1 MDLLEII
8 LLIVITYGL
17 LAAGRKKT
25 RAKKQPSRTA
35 SPPDPALEEA
45 LREIREAL
53 RWPEPETKRETRAP
67 ADEEFHSL
75 EQTRTLE
82 SRTPEF
88 RSLEAAPLETSFRS
102 MPEPDERPLSD
113 SEPARSQERARF
125 WLGRLRQ
132 RESIREAIVLA
143 ELLGPPR
150 ARRPWRPRIGSDYI
164 G

>member
-1 MDLLEII
+1 MNLLEIL
-8 LLIVITYGL
+8 LLIFITYGL

-25 RAKKQPSRTA
+25 GAKKQPSRTA

-53 RWPEPETKRETRAP
+53 RWPEPETKQKTRAS

-75 EQTRTLE
+75 EQARTLE

-88 RSLEAAPLETSFRS
+88 HSLEAPPLETSFRS
-102 MPEPDERPLSD
+102 VPEPDESPLSD
-113 SEPARSQERARF
+113 AESTRGQERARF

-132 RESIREAIVLA
+132 REGVREAIVLA

-150 ARRPWRPRIGSDYI
+150 ARRPWRPRIGSDHL

>member
-8 LLIVITYGL
+8 LLIFITYGL
-17 LAAGRKKT
+17 LAAGRRKN
-25 RAKKQPSRTA
+25 RAQKPPTRTA
-35 SPPDPALEEA
+35 PPRDPALEEA

-53 RWPEPETKRETRAP
+53 RWPEAETKQETRAP
-67 ADEEFHSL
+67 ADEEFRSL

-88 RSLEAAPLETSFRS
+88 YSLEAAPLETSFHS
-102 MPEPDERPLSD
+102 MPEPDKGPLAD
-113 SEPARSQERARF
+113 SEPARGQERARV
-125 WLGRLRQ
+125 WRERLRQ
-132 RESIREAIVLA
+132 QERVREAIVLA

-150 ARRPWRPRIGSDYI
+150 ARRPWRPRLGSEHL

>member
-1 MDLLEII
+1 MNLLEIL
-8 LLIVITYGL
+8 LLIFITYGL

-25 RAKKQPSRTA
+25 KKRPVQTA
-35 SPPDPALEEA
+35 PPRDPALEEA

-53 RWPEPETKRETRAP
+53 RWPEPETKREARAS

-82 SRTPEF
+82 SRKPEF
-88 RSLEAAPLETSFRS
+88 RSLEAPPLETSFS
-102 MPEPDERPLSD
+102 SVPEPDESPLSD
-113 SEPARSQERARF
+113 AEPARGQERARF

-132 RESIREAIVLA
+132 REGVREAIVLA

-150 ARRPWRPRIGSDYI
+150 ARRPWRPRIGSDHL